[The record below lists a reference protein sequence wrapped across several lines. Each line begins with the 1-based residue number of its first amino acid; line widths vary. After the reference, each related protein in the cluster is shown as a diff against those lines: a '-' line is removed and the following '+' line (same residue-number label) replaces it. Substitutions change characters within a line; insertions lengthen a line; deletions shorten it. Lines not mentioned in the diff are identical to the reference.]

1 MPEVSCSRETWPELP
16 FAAWSDTC
24 ATLHMWTQ
32 VVGKIRLAT
41 TPLVNHWWNIPLYV
55 TPRGLSTSSMPY
67 EGGAF
72 EIVFDFLDHRLLIQT
87 SDGRSE
93 SMPLAP
99 RSVAAFYI
107 ELMNKLRGLGI
118 DIHIWAMPVEVPD
131 AIPFDE
137 DTTHASYDGAQAN
150 KFWRALLQADR
161 VLQQFRARFIGK
173 ASPVHFFWGSFDLAV
188 TRFCGRTAPPHP
200 GGVPNLADWAVREAY
215 SHECS
220 SCGFWPGNGGFGEA
234 AFYSYAYPEPAGFGD
249 ADPGVAAAYYSQQ
262 LHEFILPYDAV
273 RAAAEPD
280 AMLLKFLQATY
291 EAGADRGRWD
301 RAALERPKNGGIPAR

>member
-1 MPEVSCSRETWPELP
+1 MPEVNRTRETWPDLP

-41 TPLVNHWWNIPLYV
+41 TPLVNHWWNTPLYV
-55 TPRGLSTSSMPY
+55 TPRGLTTTSMPY
-67 EGGAF
+67 DGRAF

-87 SDGRSE
+87 SDGLSE

-99 RSVAAFYI
+99 RTVAAFYA
-107 ELMNKLRGLGI
+107 ELMSKLRGLGI
-118 DIHIWAMPVEVPD
+118 EVRISTKPVEVPD
-131 AIPFDE
+131 AIPFNE
-137 DTTHASYDGAQAN
+137 DTTHVTYDGARAN
-150 KFWRALLQADR
+150 NFWRALLQADR
-161 VLQQFRARFIGK
+161 VLQEFRAGFIGK
-173 ASPVHFFWGSFDLAV
+173 ASPVHFFWGSFDLAA
-188 TRFCGRTAPPHP
+188 TRFSGRAAPPHP

-249 ADPGVAAAYYSQQ
+249 ADAGVAAAYYNQQ
-262 LHEFILPYDAV
+262 LREFILPYDAV
-273 RAAAEPD
+273 RAAPHPD

-291 EAGADRGRWD
+291 EAAADRAGWERT
-301 RAALERPKNGGIPAR
+301 ALERA